1 MSINLRASK
10 YLLYFLSLW
19 YGIQQFRDYSSNWQK
34 MHVTQIPT
42 VELKEKT
49 INWIEIAQVTSAD
62 LENKEVPLVSFVIN
76 TKRFY

>member
-1 MSINLRASK
+1 
-10 YLLYFLSLW
+10 
-19 YGIQQFRDYSSNWQK
+19 

>member
-19 YGIQQFRDYSSNWQK
+19 YGIQQFQEYSSNWQK

-49 INWIEIAQVTSAD
+49 INWIEIAQVTLAD
-62 LENKEVPLVSFVIN
+62 LESKEVPLVSFVIN